1 MRHLARILASI
12 DNTAQIH
19 GKQVVSP
26 CKTAAAEDWL
36 TLRTT
41 P

>member
-1 MRHLARILASI
+1 MHQLARLLASI

-19 GKQVVSP
+19 GKQVISP

-36 TLRTT
+36 TPITT